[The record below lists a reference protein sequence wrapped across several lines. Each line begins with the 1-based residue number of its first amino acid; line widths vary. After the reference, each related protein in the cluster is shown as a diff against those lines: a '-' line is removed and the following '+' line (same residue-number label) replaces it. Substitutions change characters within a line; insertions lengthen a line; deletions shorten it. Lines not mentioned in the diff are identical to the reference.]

1 MAVGDVKGQKGQVT
15 QISTKEGELLN
26 LSPND
31 DFAAAPG
38 LLNYLNNPPTT
49 APMVQNAKGTEDR
62 LDKLIS
68 NMEEYFGFGGKVSR
82 EMGQSVV
89 GSLESVNRIS

>member
-1 MAVGDVKGQKGQVT
+1 
-15 QISTKEGELLN
+15 
-26 LSPND
+26 
-31 DFAAAPG
+31 
-38 LLNYLNNPPTT
+38 
-49 APMVQNAKGTEDR
+49 MVQNAKGTEDR